1 MKQLSKRETTYRT
14 LSRWFGA
21 VYALIGIVTGIYNI
35 FASTPYYVMLAFASI
50 LFLFLPALFYKL
62 LRLEPIY
69 ALNFAVYL
77 FCFIAFMIGMVFNA
91 YHLVPYYD
99 KFAHTLSGVFF
110 GLLGIV
116 FYYLLKP
123 RKQIEK
129 ADCGAAAY
137 SAVTF
142 ALSTAVIWEI
152 IEYALSYLLGNDCQN
167 VLTTGV
173 NDTMQD
179 MIVCLVG
186 ALVFLIPL
194 LLYYLKGRKGLLMGI
209 FEEFFNR
216 NLKK

>member
-1 MKQLSKRETTYRT
+1 MKELSKRETTYYH
-14 LSRWFGA
+14 LSRWFAA
-21 VYALIGIVTGIYNI
+21 VCALIGIATGIYNI
-35 FASTPYYVMLAFASI
+35 FASTPYYVMLSFASV

-62 LRLEPIY
+62 LHLEPIY

-77 FCFIAFMIGMVFNA
+77 FCFIAFTVGMVYAA
-91 YHLVPYYD
+91 YHTVPYYD

-110 GLLGIV
+110 GLLGLV

-123 RKQIEK
+123 EKRIQK
-129 ADCGAAAY
+129 ADCGAAAFC
-137 SAVTF
+137 SVTF

-152 IEYALSYLLGNDCQN
+152 VEYALSYLLGNDCQN

-179 MIVCLVG
+179 MIVCLIG
-186 ALVFLIPL
+186 ALLFLIPL
-194 LLYYLKGRKGLLMGI
+194 VLYYRKGRRGLLMGI